1 MEVLDT
7 LSAYG
12 IAIENLF
19 NRRIPVEGLRGGKA
33 ARQRE
38 QQDVSRSE
46 AGSDKTTCKPSYRFD
61 LFVIDSYDLYQ

>member
-38 QQDVSRSE
+38 Q
-46 AGSDKTTCKPSYRFD
+46 
-61 LFVIDSYDLYQ
+61 